1 MNATTMQRI
10 ILLGLLGLRG
20 LVIGL
25 ARRTWLVATITVA
38 ICAAFAAHAATAF
51 VAADHLLPGP
61 SPPQAA
67 AGNAVRPRPRPER
80 APPVERNIFCAS
92 CGPAGAGLQDL
103 AAIGGGPQPAVLIAT
118 ELAAKASE
126 CEPIDATETVC
137 NRVSVDRATVRVV
150 GTDVQGSWGV
160 GDTIPG
166 LGQLARIGPMWIEVV
181 DGTGRRG
188 RLSLLDAAGAT
199 GPALPATAPSPATR
213 WAGRFTRLGEQD
225 YEVDRALVR
234 ELVSAGGQPG
244 GVPMIPVF
252 DNGEIRGVRV
262 GRVRSESIQDV
273 LGLRTGDVFSAINGA
288 PIKTLDQLLDLYS
301 RLDQLS
307 TVELSGTRAGKPLVR
322 TLHLR

>member
-1 MNATTMQRI
+1 MNATTMQRFTP
-10 ILLGLLGLRG
+10 LGLFVG
-20 LVIGL
+20 LV
-25 ARRTWLVATITVA
+25 RRTWLVTTITVA
-38 ICAAFAAHAATAF
+38 ICAAFAAHAATAL

-61 SPPQAA
+61 SPPQATA
-67 AGNAVRPRPRPER
+67 ANAVRRRPQPER
-80 APPVERNIFCAS
+80 TPVERNIFCAS
-92 CGPAGAGLQDL
+92 CGPAGAGPQDL
-103 AAIGGGPQPAVLIAT
+103 APIGGGAQAAVLIAT

-126 CEPIDATETVC
+126 
-137 NRVSVDRATVRVV
+137 SDRATVRVV
-150 GTDVQGSWGV
+150 GTEVQGSWAV
-160 GDTIPG
+160 GDDIPG

-199 GPALPATAPSPATR
+199 GPALPAAAASPATR

-225 YEVDRALVR
+225 YEIDRALVR

-262 GRVRSESIQDV
+262 GRVRPDSIQDI
-273 LGLRTGDVFSAINGA
+273 LGLKTGDVFSAINGA